1 MNKPLLIS
9 TRNPDKVREFRELMS
24 PLHISV
30 HSMLDFPEAPET
42 IEDKDSIYGNAIK
55 KAIAGAQYT
64 GMLCLADD
72 TGLFIAALDGAP
84 GVYSARY
91 AGAYCSYLDNRRK
104 VLLQMEGISERS
116 AYFETAV
123 ALADS
128 EGLIS
133 VVSGKVQ
140 GRISDV
146 EKGENGFGYDSIFEV
161 EGENKSYAEM
171 SEQEK
176 NMISHRN
183 LAVQKMLP
191 LLQNILKLW

>member
-1 MNKPLLIS
+1 MNQPLLIS
-9 TRNPDKVREFRELMS
+9 TRNPDKVREFREIMG
-24 PLHISV
+24 PLNISV
-30 HSMLDFPEAPET
+30 HSMLDFPDSPET
-42 IEDKDSIYGNAIK
+42 IEDKDSIFGNAIK
-55 KAIAGAQYT
+55 KAIEGAQYT

-72 TGLFIAALDGAP
+72 TGLFISALDGAP

-91 AGAYCSYLDNRRK
+91 AGDDCSYLDNRRK
-104 VLLQMEGISERS
+104 VLLQMDSETDRS

-128 EGLIS
+128 QGLIS
-133 VVSGKVQ
+133 IVSGKVK
-140 GRISDV
+140 GRISEV

-161 EGENKSYAEM
+161 EGKNKSYAEM

-183 LAVQKMLP
+183 LALQKMLP
-191 LLQNILKLW
+191 LLKNILKL